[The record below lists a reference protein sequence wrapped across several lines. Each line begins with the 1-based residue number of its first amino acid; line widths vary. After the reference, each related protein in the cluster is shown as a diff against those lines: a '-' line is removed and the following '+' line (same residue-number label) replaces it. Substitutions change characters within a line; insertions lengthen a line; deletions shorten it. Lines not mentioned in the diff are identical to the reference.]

1 MFKSPITCMH
11 RCSFLIPSPSALA
24 RCSGSSLLL
33 MGPMFLET
41 LSIHMR
47 LLPNLP
53 LSHNV
58 LSQSTRND
66 NLEYQ
71 LPTLW
76 GETHTHSTPTHTE
89 YQCGHSEERLTPF
102 LPPDSSLKT
111 CSTLQTKRFTKNPS
125 FQTKNQSH
133 FEKQLSYP
141 PASIDIR
148 GAPGIAR
155 VTHSVQ
161 TRWMIHRLA
170 VFLNIFSLIALNK
183 GDSRRNLAC
192 YLKVTLPRM
201 LFLWTLYLT
210 SF

>member
-1 MFKSPITCMH
+1 
-11 RCSFLIPSPSALA
+11 
-24 RCSGSSLLL
+24 
-33 MGPMFLET
+33 
-41 LSIHMR
+41 MR

-66 NLEYQ
+66 NLQSINCLHYE
-71 LPTLW
+71 
-76 GETHTHSTPTHTE
+76 ERPTHIPLQPT
-89 YQCGHSEERLTPF
+89 QNTSVDTVKRDSLLF

-148 GAPGIAR
+148 RAPEIAR